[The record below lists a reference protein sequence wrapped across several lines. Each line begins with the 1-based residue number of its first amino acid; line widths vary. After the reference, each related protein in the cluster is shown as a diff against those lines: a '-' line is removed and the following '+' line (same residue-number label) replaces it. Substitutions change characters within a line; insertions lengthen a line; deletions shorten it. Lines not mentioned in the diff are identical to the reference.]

1 MFFVTY
7 FVIKPDGIYDRNIFA
22 YKSFDDAVKKHIEV
36 MSKYQYMPSEYFRC
50 FLLDDEGRCINN
62 NLEE

>member
-7 FVIKPDGIYDRNIFA
+7 FVVKPDGIYDRKIFA
-22 YKSFDDAVKKHIEV
+22 YESFDDAVKKYIEV
-36 MSKYQYMPSEYFRC
+36 ISKYQHMSSECFQC